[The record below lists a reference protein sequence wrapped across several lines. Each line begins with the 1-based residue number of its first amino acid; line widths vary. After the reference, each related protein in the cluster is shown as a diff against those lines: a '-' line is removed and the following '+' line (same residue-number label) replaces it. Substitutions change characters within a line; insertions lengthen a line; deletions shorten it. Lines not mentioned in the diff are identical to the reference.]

1 MAYFDLSSMS
11 PVPLAPVSGHVFR
24 VERQR
29 GPQWYAKWRDLQ
41 GQHQKRLG
49 PAWTKRGRP
58 PDGYYTKTTA
68 QAALDEILADAR
80 RGRLMGR
87 PTPSGVGFAD
97 AAAEFLRWIEHDR
110 QRKRSTLNDYRS
122 AVNAHLLP
130 AFGHL
135 RLEEVTTGVVDAW
148 RAQVVTER
156 RLANKTVNK
165 ILAVLHGIFE
175 RARKLYGLPANP
187 VAEVEK
193 QPRKHRV
200 NINVYSGEEVWAL
213 VRAAANEQDAAL
225 FLTAAFTGLRMGEL
239 IALRWRDLDFDRQSV
254 QVNASYTHGSLDVP
268 KSGRGRSVPLIDS
281 VASALAKLSQREH
294 FVGPDDLV
302 FAGLGGSHLDAS
314 ALRRRYNRAREKAGL
329 RPLRFHDLR
338 HTFGTYAIRTADPR
352 ELQHWMGHAQFS
364 TTEIY
369 LSYKPQADAARRL
382 GQAFD
387 VAGPPSAEPT
397 LAE

>member
-1 MAYFDLSSMS
+1 MSLLSL
-11 PVPLAPVSGHVFR
+11 PPVSGHVFR
-24 VERQR
+24 VDRQR
-29 GPQWYAKWRDLQ
+29 GPQWYAKWRDAH
-41 GQHQKRLG
+41 GQHQRRLG

-58 PDGYYTKTTA
+58 ADGYYTKTTA
-68 QAALDEILADAR
+68 QAALDAILADAR
-80 RGRLMGR
+80 RRRLESR
-87 PTPSGVGFAD
+87 PAPSGSTFAD
-97 AAAEFLRWIEHDR
+97 AAAEFLRWIEYDR

-130 AFGHL
+130 AFGHM

-165 ILAVLHGIFE
+165 VLAVLHGIFE

-193 QPRKHRV
+193 QPRKQRV
-200 NINVYSGEEVWAL
+200 NINVYSGEEVWGL
-213 VRAAANEQDAAL
+213 VRAAASEQDAAV

-239 IALRWRDLDFDRQSV
+239 LALRWREVDFDRQSV

-268 KSGRGRSVPLIDS
+268 KSGRGRSLPLIDS
-281 VASALAKLSQREH
+281 VASGLAKLSQREH

-382 GQAFD
+382 GQAFED
-387 VAGPPSAEPT
+387 VPEP
-397 LAE
+397 ARV